1 MRMRTVYTPYLFK
14 IISIPTDLRIFIFI
28 LSTLTEASF
37 YDLSIKEFLNFEN
50 KFHV

>member
-1 MRMRTVYTPYLFK
+1 MYTPYLFK

-28 LSTLTEASF
+28 LSALTEASF
-37 YDLSIKEFLNFEN
+37 CDLSSKEFINFEN